1 MRNVAIVFVC
11 VLANAIAY
19 LAYRNGADASTL
31 PVEERA
37 EVPVAK
43 PEVAP
48 PPTTHTPAP
57 IVPPPAP
64 VDPVVATPV
73 DPVVRP
79 ARPATGRKTVK
90 RPAAQSAAKSESKTT
105 SDDSLLQM
113 EANPYKRGE

>member
-31 PVEERA
+31 PVA
-37 EVPVAK
+37 DPVEVPVAL

-57 IVPPPAP
+57 VVPPPAP
-64 VDPVVATPV
+64 VDPVVAAPV
-73 DPVVRP
+73 DPVAPPTRP
-79 ARPATGRKTVK
+79 APTRKTVK
-90 RPAAQSAAKSESKTT
+90 RPTAQSATKSESKTT
-105 SDDSLLQM
+105 SDDSLLKM